1 MKISIHGSLSTIAA
15 ACVLAIAGGALAHG
29 PAHGGGS
36 GASPGAAHVSA
47 HGSAHAAPTEAVET
61 SFGRTGD
68 PAAVSRTV
76 RIEMRDTMRFEPDV
90 VAIRKGETVRFEVV
104 NAGALLHE
112 LVIGTRAEL
121 AAHAEMV
128 KKFPGMEHDEP
139 YMAHVDPGQT
149 GSIVWQFT
157 QVGEFHFACLL
168 PGHYEAGMVGRIEVK
183 E

>member
-1 MKISIHGSLSTIAA
+1 MKIGIHGSLSAIAA
-15 ACVLAIAGGALAHG
+15 ACVFASTGGAQAHG
-29 PAHGGGS
+29 SAHGGGS
-36 GASPGAAHVSA
+36 VTSSGAAHSSA
-47 HGSAHAAPTEAVET
+47 HGAAHAAPAEVVET
-61 SFGRTGD
+61 AFGRSGD

-76 RIEMRDTMRFEPDV
+76 RIAMRDTMRFEPDV
-90 VAIRKGETVRFEVV
+90 VTLRKGETIRFEVV
-104 NAGALLHE
+104 NAGAALHE

-121 AAHAEMV
+121 AAHAEMM

-149 GSIVWQFT
+149 GSVVWQFT
-157 QVGEFHFACLL
+157 QAGEFHFACLL